1 MLVAV
6 PIPQEYSVDS
16 ALVDSIIDQAVAECE
31 ANAVRG
37 KAVTPFIL
45 EKVNQLTEGKS
56 LRANQALIEN
66 NAAIGATIAMEL
78 ANMQVGRE
86 RRCAQ
91 IYS

>member
-31 ANAVRG
+31 ANEVKG

-45 EKVNQLTEGKS
+45 EKVNQLTGGKS
-56 LRANQALIEN
+56 LEANKALIEN
-66 NAAIGATIAMEL
+66 NAATGATIAVEL
-78 ANMQVGRE
+78 SNMTSGK
-86 RRCAQ
+86 RCVHR
-91 IYS
+91 I

>member
-16 ALVDSIIDQAVAECE
+16 ALVDSIIDQAVAQCE
-31 ANAVRG
+31 ANGVRG

-56 LRANQALIEN
+56 LQANQALIEN
-66 NAAIGATIAMEL
+66 NAAVGANIAVEL

-86 RRCAQ
+86 RRCAL
-91 IYS
+91 IPS